1 MKRCSRSVREGP
13 IETQSKIDAIQKLE
27 QVRLAQREWKRVP
40 IKQRAKILGKV
51 AARIVQRREV
61 LAKSITAPMRTSY
74 FETITAELLPLAE
87 TAKWLSQTMARV
99 LRTRHTSVWKTPM
112 WLGSLRSEVRREALG
127 TVLIIGTW
135 NYPIFLTGSQL
146 LHALAAGNGVVIKPA
161 PGCEAVSAELVDI
174 VVASGV
180 PRELVLVL
188 DSRVEAAKLAIEV
201 GVDHIVMTGSS
212 TSGRK
217 VLEQAASKL
226 IPATMELSGCDA
238 VFVLPDADL
247 DRVADL
253 LRFGLMLN
261 GGATCIAPRRVFVPE
276 SLREALEGKL
286 RERLL
291 APGCVDWKAPCSVST
306 IQMLDRVVSDAV
318 AKGATFLSASMRSE
332 NSMHSENG
340 GILTREREVGG
351 SSPGSFAS
359 IAPVIL
365 TGVNT
370 EMEIYRLDV
379 FAPVMLIVPVASI
392 SQGVEWNRLCPYGL
406 CVSIFGGEAQALAM
420 ESELNAGTVLI
431 NDFVVPTADPRL
443 PFGGR
448 GESGYGVTRGEE
460 GLLAMSVPKVLTRR
474 KGKWLPHSK
483 LPQANDEQ
491 LLDGLLQL
499 QHGEHLRDRF
509 QGLRKV
515 LRSVFR
521 HDKKK

>member
-1 MKRCSRSVREGP
+1 M
-13 IETQSKIDAIQKLE
+13 
-27 QVRLAQREWKRVP
+27 P
-40 IKQRAKILGKV
+40 IKQRARILGKV
-51 AARIVQRREV
+51 AARIVHRREV
-61 LAKSITAPMRTSY
+61 LARSITAPMRTSY

-87 TAKWLSQTMARV
+87 TAKWLSRTMARV
-99 LRTRHTSVWKTPM
+99 LRTRHTSVWQTPM
-112 WLGSLRSEVRREALG
+112 WLGSLRSEVRRDALG

-161 PGCEAVSAELVDI
+161 PGCEAVTAELVEI

-188 DSRVEAAKLAIEV
+188 DSRIESAKLAIEV

-226 IPATMELSGCDA
+226 VPATMELSGCDA

-286 RERLL
+286 RARLA
-291 APGCVDWKAPCSVST
+291 APGCADWKAPCSVST
-306 IQMLDRVVSDAV
+306 IESLRRAVSDAV
-318 AKGATFLSASMRSE
+318 AKGATFLSGSMQSVDGE
-332 NSMHSENG
+332 
-340 GILTREREVGG
+340 TRTHDQELRGVP
-351 SSPGSFAS
+351 PGSFAS
-359 IAPVIL
+359 IDPVIL
-365 TGVNT
+365 TGVDT
-370 EMEIYRLDV
+370 EMEIYRLDI
-379 FAPVMLIVPVASI
+379 FAPVMLIVPVSSI
-392 SQGVEWNRLCPYGL
+392 SQGIEWNRLCPYGL

-420 ESELNAGTVLI
+420 ESELDAGTVLI

-521 HDKKK
+521 HDIKK

>member
-1 MKRCSRSVREGP
+1 MQEGS
-13 IETQSKIDAIQKLE
+13 IETQSNIDAIQKLE
-27 QVRLAQREWKRVP
+27 QVRLAQQEWKLVP
-40 IKQRAKILGKV
+40 VKQRARIIGKV
-51 AARIVQRREV
+51 AARVVQRREV

-87 TAKWLSQTMARV
+87 TAKWLSRTMARV
-99 LRTRHTSVWKTPM
+99 LRTRHTSAWQTPM

-135 NYPIFLTGSQL
+135 NYPIFLTGAQL

-161 PGCEAVSAELVDI
+161 PGCEAVTAELVEI
-174 VVASGV
+174 VVASGI

-188 DSRVEAAKLAIEV
+188 DSRVESAKLAIEI

-212 TSGRK
+212 ASGRK

-226 IPATMELSGCDA
+226 VPATMELSGCDA

-286 RERLL
+286 RERLS
-291 APGCVDWKAPCSVST
+291 APGCADWKTPCAVST
-306 IQMLDRVVSDAV
+306 IQNLQRVVSDAV
-318 AKGATFLSASMRSE
+318 AKGAIFLSASNLFES
-332 NSMHSENG
+332 G
-340 GILTREREVGG
+340 QTRIHEEELGK
-351 SSPGSFAS
+351 SFPGSFAS
-359 IAPVIL
+359 MEPVIL

-379 FAPVMLIVPVASI
+379 FAPVMLIVPVVSV

-406 CVSIFGGEAQALAM
+406 CVSIFGGESQALVI
-420 ESELNAGTVLI
+420 ESQLAAGTVLI

-460 GLLAMSVPKVLTRR
+460 GLLAMSVPKVVSRR
-474 KGKWLPHSK
+474 KGKWLPHSN

-521 HDKKK
+521 QDIKK

>member
-1 MKRCSRSVREGP
+1 M
-13 IETQSKIDAIQKLE
+13 
-27 QVRLAQREWKRVP
+27 P
-40 IKQRAKILGKV
+40 IKQRARILGKV
-51 AARIVQRREV
+51 AAGIVQRREV

-87 TAKWLSQTMARV
+87 TAKWLSRTMARV
-99 LRTRHTSVWKTPM
+99 LRTRHTSVWQTPM
-112 WLGSLRSEVRREALG
+112 WLGSLRSEVRRDALG

-161 PGCEAVSAELVDI
+161 PGCEAVTAELVEI

-188 DSRVEAAKLAIEV
+188 DSRIESAKLAIEV

-226 IPATMELSGCDA
+226 VPATMELSGCDA

-276 SLREALEGKL
+276 SLREALEEKL
-286 RERLL
+286 RARLA
-291 APGCVDWKAPCSVST
+291 APGCAGWKAPCSVST
-306 IQMLDRVVSDAV
+306 IESLRRAVSDAV
-318 AKGATFLSASMRSE
+318 AKGATFLSGSMQSVDGETRTRDQE
-332 NSMHSENG
+332 LG
-340 GILTREREVGG
+340 GG
-351 SSPGSFAS
+351 SPGSFAS
-359 IAPVIL
+359 IDPVIL
-365 TGVNT
+365 TGVGT
-370 EMEIYRLDV
+370 EMEIYRLDI

-392 SQGVEWNRLCPYGL
+392 SQGIEWNRLCPYGL
-406 CVSIFGGEAQALAM
+406 CVSIFGGEEQALAM
-420 ESELNAGTVLI
+420 ESELDAGTVLI

-521 HDKKK
+521 HDIKK